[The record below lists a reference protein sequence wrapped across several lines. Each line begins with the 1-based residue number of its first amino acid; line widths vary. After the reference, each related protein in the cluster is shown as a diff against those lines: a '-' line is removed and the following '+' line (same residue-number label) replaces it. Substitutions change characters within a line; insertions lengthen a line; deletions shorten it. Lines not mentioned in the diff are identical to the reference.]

1 MITVKK
7 INNNEINIPDSFHT
21 DKKKPA
27 YGHQLFNEP
36 FCNIFLSAK
45 KNSGK
50 TWTIFNILKKC
61 MGPET
66 KLIIFCSTVYNDDAW
81 RYITK
86 YFEDKNND
94 VETFTSIHHFDE
106 DNPKLKVNV
115 LKTILKELEDTPKED
130 DTHNN
135 NDEEEQVFD
144 PVKYIQQLHAPEK
157 VKKKRKK
164 VSKYRIP
171 KIIFVF
177 DDLSTEL
184 KDPSILHLLK
194 RNRHFNCKTIISS
207 QYLLD
212 LDISG
217 RKNIDYYLL
226 FKNQNDK
233 LPFVYKDAGINSM
246 SFEEFADIYN
256 HAVSKPYSFLYIDT
270 RDEQFRQNFNKQYT
284 INKK

>member
-1 MITVKK
+1 
-7 INNNEINIPDSFHT
+7 
-21 DKKKPA
+21 
-27 YGHQLFNEP
+27 
-36 FCNIFLSAK
+36 
-45 KNSGK
+45 
-50 TWTIFNILKKC
+50 

-86 YFEDKNND
+86 YFENKDID
-94 VETFTSIHHFDE
+94 VETFTSIYHFDDE
-106 DNPKLKVNV
+106 NPKVKINV
-115 LKTILKELEDTPKED
+115 LRTILKELEDTPKED
-130 DTHNN
+130 DTQNS
-135 NDEEEQVFD
+135 DEEEQPFD
-144 PVKYIQQLHAPEK
+144 PVKYIQQLNAPEK

-194 RNRHFNCKTIISS
+194 RSRHFNCKTIISS

-233 LPFVYKDAGINSM
+233 LPFVYKDAGINSLT
-246 SFEEFADIYN
+246 FEQFVEIYN
-256 HAVSKPYSFLYIDT
+256 HAVSKPYTFLYVDT
-270 RDEQFRQNFNKQYT
+270 RDEQFRINFNKIYS